1 MFRFENKPSS
11 RIMLEKVLS
20 LYVRKKNSITRG
32 LGKKSHPNK
41 ITHTPPQKSNGRFP
55 IFITLDTDCLY
66 EKKSLQMKLV

>member
-32 LGKKSHPNK
+32 LGKNLTQTKSP
-41 ITHTPPQKSNGRFP
+41 IPPLKS
-55 IFITLDTDCLY
+55 
-66 EKKSLQMKLV
+66 QMVGSQFLSR

>member
-11 RIMLEKVLS
+11 RIMLEKNRIV
-20 LYVRKKNSITRG
+20 VCQEKNSITRG
-32 LGKKSHPNK
+32 LGKKSYPNK

>member
-32 LGKKSHPNK
+32 LGKKSYPNK
-41 ITHTPPQKSNGRFP
+41 ITHTPMVNHIGGGGRGG
-55 IFITLDTDCLY
+55 LDRALG
-66 EKKSLQMKLV
+66 LF